1 MLFWDQIV
9 CHRDSELVWTC
20 FSDGGSKGCRCCS
33 CKLKICC
40 WFLTPQILLRT
51 HTHTHTHTHIGWR
64 LRSAVESIIQIP
76 VAPQVQQTLSLS
88 PSLTSLCLLFCYATY
103 PQHPLSLLLSLDSSK
118 FIPQSI
124 SAWFLSLLYPNLF
137 LYLISSFLSFS
148 FFQCVPKDC
157 FFIIF
162 NQ

>member
-1 MLFWDQIV
+1 MEGARGAGAAPVSWKSVAD
-9 CHRDSELVWTC
+9 
-20 FSDGGSKGCRCCS
+20 
-33 CKLKICC
+33 
-40 WFLTPQILLRT
+40 FLHHKYYCAHT

-76 VAPQVQQTLSLS
+76 VPPQVQQTLSLS